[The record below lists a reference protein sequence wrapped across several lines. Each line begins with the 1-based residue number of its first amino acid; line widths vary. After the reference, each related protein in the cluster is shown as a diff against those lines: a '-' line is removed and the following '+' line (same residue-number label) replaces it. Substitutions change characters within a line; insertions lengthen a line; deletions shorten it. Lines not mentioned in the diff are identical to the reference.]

1 MPRMLVILMIAGLAL
16 ALAGAALADAS
27 PAPNPVYRGLGLT
40 TPFPNQTVRAG
51 EPVTLTVT
59 VKNYGLPPQVVN
71 LSVVQRAAGW
81 SVTFE
86 GGGRPIGAV
95 SVPTDQETTLT
106 ARLEP
111 PSGARRAY
119 RPLALWF
126 TYQALGPKKP
136 WRVSAAV

>member
-71 LSVVQRAAGW
+71 LSVVQRAAGAAAA
-81 SVTFE
+81 SITS
-86 GGGRPIGAV
+86 AV
-95 SVPTDQETTLT
+95 
-106 ARLEP
+106 
-111 PSGARRAY
+111 PSGSRAPAGSDHAAP
-119 RPLALWF
+119 RES
-126 TYQALGPKKP
+126 GPRTTVGP
-136 WRVSAAV
+136 SCIPGRESAK